1 MIPIRYAKPL
11 SLYDRALIDLVTTRY
26 EGVESQWVAF
36 EREDYY
42 ELMCPSQLRRA
53 VPYDTKPVSIEA
65 PAVLRIPNGEGNG
78 ISN

>member
-53 VPYDTKPVSIEA
+53 VPYDTKSVSDQA
-65 PAVLRIPNGEGNG
+65 SSVHGVSNG
-78 ISN
+78 